1 MKIKNL
7 IEINDSNGKGFCRS
21 CETYFK
27 KGDVFI
33 ILEKSRINQI
43 IHYKICA
50 KCYLKYLSDKVGWK
64 QVNALITEIIEEKI

>member
-1 MKIKNL
+1 MKLNNL
-7 IEINDSNGKGFCRS
+7 IEINDSNGKGFCRN

-33 ILEKSRINQI
+33 TLEKSRINQI

-50 KCYLKYLSDKVGWK
+50 KCYLKYLADKVGFNK
-64 QVNALITEIIEEKI
+64 MSALIIELIEGGI